1 MKNTSVLKVIKL
13 RGLSFIRTWGD
24 RQNCRGYVI
33 LKKVLEGL
41 CNSIFE
47 VRELFKVKSTF
58 TILIFTFLSC
68 YNFTYFLSFLSFLMK
83 RKVSYRSLKG
93 FTNFEQFIS

>member
-24 RQNCRGYVI
+24 WQNCRGYVI
-33 LKKVLEGL
+33 LKVLGGL

-47 VRELFKVKSTF
+47 VRELFKVNCV
-58 TILIFTFLSC
+58 LL
-68 YNFTYFLSFLSFLMK
+68 
-83 RKVSYRSLKG
+83 
-93 FTNFEQFIS
+93 QF